1 MRSGF
6 TKEKLFEESGFDTK
20 VDFGQD
26 DPNVLTRESWSEKEP
41 TEKYSGWVNP
51 LSIMDDGM
59 DDDKILDLNFK
70 PLDEPYRKF
79 IMPAWRYDE
88 DIDASMRS
96 ESYAETEVGKQI
108 EARASAQKKAAEEQ
122 AKAAAEEEKKKQNAT
137 APAKKEAAPAE
148 QKPQEAKKAEA
159 QNNNQLLPR
168 RWLQRRAKKSQLQ
181 LQRPR
186 QQRRSLRTR
195 PPSRRRKLLLQLL
208 RNQLHPRK
216 PRRRRRRLLQRSK
229 HSNQRKG
236 LCSCT

>member
-1 MRSGF
+1 MRSGI

-59 DDDKILDLNFK
+59 DDDKILDMNFK

-79 IMPAWRYDE
+79 VMPAWRYDE

-159 QNNNQLLPR
+159 PKQQP
-168 RWLQRRAKKSQLQ
+168 APAEKAAPKKSEEKPAPAPEAKAAEEKPKNEAAKPKEEAPAPAPEKPAAPKKAEEKKEKTAPTKQA
-181 LQRPR
+181 
-186 QQRRSLRTR
+186 QQSAQGTM
-195 PPSRRRKLLLQLL
+195 
-208 RNQLHPRK
+208 
-216 PRRRRRRLLQRSK
+216 
-229 HSNQRKG
+229 
-236 LCSCT
+236 